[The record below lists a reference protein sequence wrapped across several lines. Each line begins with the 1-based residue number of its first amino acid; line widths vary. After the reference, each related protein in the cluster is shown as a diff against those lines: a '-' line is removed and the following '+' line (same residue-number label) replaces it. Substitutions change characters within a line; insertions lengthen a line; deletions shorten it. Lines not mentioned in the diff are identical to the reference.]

1 MNMSQIQTK
10 IITIL
15 LNSLSVLLGLFLLFA
30 LLYNAG
36 TRNILITTSLV
47 ISGCALILFAAP
59 SGRRNKT
66 KPKFKLALLAGA
78 TYSPSVYNRFSGCY
92 GVDWGGFKGDIFY
105 LVFICILAIWYKLQQ
120 QTEIT

>member
-1 MNMSQIQTK
+1 MSQIQTK
-10 IITIL
+10 ITTIL

-30 LLYNAG
+30 LLYNAETG
-36 TRNILITTSLV
+36 SILITTSL
-47 ISGCALILFAAP
+47 IIAGCALILFAAP
-59 SGRRNKT
+59 SGRYNKT
-66 KPKFKLALLAGA
+66 NPKFKLALFAGA

-105 LVFICILAIWYKLQQ
+105 IVFICILAIWYKLQQ